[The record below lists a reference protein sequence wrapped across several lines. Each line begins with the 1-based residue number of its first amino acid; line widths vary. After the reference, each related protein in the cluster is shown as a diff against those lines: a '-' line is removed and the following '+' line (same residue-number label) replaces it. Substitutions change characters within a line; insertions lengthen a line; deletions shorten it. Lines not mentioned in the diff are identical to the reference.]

1 MYSLYFD
8 FSEKLNKIVILKKAG
23 QQIDEFIF
31 SDDNTVGAVDKVL
44 KRNNLSIDNIDSA
57 DFKEDGSS
65 FTGARISSAIT
76 NVINLSKGKLQ
87 NYNDIK
93 LPKYSSEPNL
103 TWSSKNINPS
113 YYI

>member
-8 FSEKLNKIVILKKAG
+8 FSEKLKKIVTLKKADKKV
-23 QQIDEFIF
+23 DEIIF
-31 SDDNTVGAVDKVL
+31 SDDNTVGVVDRFL
-44 KRNNLSIDNIDSA
+44 KRNKVNIEDIESA

-87 NYNDIK
+87 NYNSIK

-103 TWSSKNINPS
+103 TWSSKNI
-113 YYI
+113 